1 MPLFIHP
8 YERKEVA
15 DSITKSVPLHCLDND
30 KTLFC
35 PLDFITFSTL
45 NQKRLFYNF
54 LNDT

>member
-1 MPLFIHP
+1 MPFFIHP
-8 YERKEVA
+8 YERKVA

-45 NQKRLFYNF
+45 NQRRLFYNF
-54 LNDT
+54 RNDT